1 MFTITNPQII
11 LDFWFGTPDSP
22 EYGKP
27 RPEWFRKDPD
37 FDSAIAAQFLPI
49 YAQAAQG
56 KLQPWQAKPHSCLAL
71 LIVLDQFPRNLFR
84 GLPEAFAT
92 DEQACEITKNAIAQQ
107 FDQAVLPIQR
117 WFFYLPLEHSENLA
131 NQARSLELF
140 QSLATD
146 PDSQSAIDYAQ
157 KHYDVIAQF
166 GRFPHRNAILG
177 RESTPAELAF
187 LAQPGSTF

>member
-1 MFTITNPQII
+1 MTDPQTI
-11 LDFWFGTPDSP
+11 LDFWFGTPDSL

-37 FDSAIAAQFLPI
+37 FDGAIAAQFLPI

-56 KLQPWQAKPHSCLAL
+56 KLSAWQVEPHSCLAL

-84 GLPEAFAT
+84 DLPTAFAT
-92 DEQACEITKNAIAQQ
+92 DEQACTIAKGAIAQQ
-107 FDQAVLPIQR
+107 FDQAVLPVQR

-131 NQARSLELF
+131 NQA
-140 QSLATD
+140 QSVLLYQTLADD
-146 PDSQSAIDYAQ
+146 PDSKSAIAYAQ